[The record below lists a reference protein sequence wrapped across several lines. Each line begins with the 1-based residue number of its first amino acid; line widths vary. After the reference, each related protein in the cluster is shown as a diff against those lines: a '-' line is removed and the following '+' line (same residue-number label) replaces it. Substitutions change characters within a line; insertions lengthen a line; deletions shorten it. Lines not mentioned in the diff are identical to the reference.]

1 MTDKDFAGKLA
12 AGMRRAKQSAAKV
25 AAPTTNDKSSNTA
38 VRNDAAS
45 VRVTP
50 ANVSSPARSDS
61 RSDSRSD
68 KLHPARVWPD

>member
-25 AAPTTNDKSSNTA
+25 AAPTTNPASSSTA
-38 VRNDAAS
+38 TRNDPAP

-50 ANVSSPARSDS
+50 VNVLPPT